1 MPTGLVFGPDCA
13 PPTKLKRVKA
23 AKRKVWYWSEAEKKR
38 KVWTKSASEKR
49 RKAELSERKR
59 KAELPERKKE
69 RDDMLRRRAQRRKE
83 RKAEKE
89 EEAKK
94 DMKRQHRAKQVDATI
109 LKLLRRTLKS
119 KKVAPKSLDEN
130 VKEVASTP
138 KWRHGMRE
146 ERHERAQLRKK
157 SLDSKNLG
165 KAAGSGEVVISSERK
180 QFLKEEKVKNLGK
193 AAGSGDVISSE
204 QKQLL
209 KEEKVKVVD
218 VGPDVGCKIDE
229 GHCSSSGEGAEELVY
244 PLPIQAP
251 LDHMPPCM
259 ELYQVRNEHT
269 CTESTQIQGGFF
281 YWLSP

>member
-13 PPTKLKRVKA
+13 PPTKSKRMKA

-59 KAELPERKKE
+59 KAELPESKKE
-69 RDDMLRRRAQRRKE
+69 RENMLWRRAQRRNEKKE

-157 SLDSKNLG
+157 SPDAKNLG

-218 VGPDVGCKIDE
+218 VGPDFGCKIDE

-259 ELYQVRNEHT
+259 DLYQVRNEHT
-269 CTESTQIQGGFF
+269 STESTQIQGGFF
-281 YWLSP
+281 TG

>member
-1 MPTGLVFGPDCA
+1 
-13 PPTKLKRVKA
+13 
-23 AKRKVWYWSEAEKKR
+23 
-38 KVWTKSASEKR
+38 
-49 RKAELSERKR
+49 
-59 KAELPERKKE
+59 
-69 RDDMLRRRAQRRKE
+69 
-83 RKAEKE
+83 
-89 EEAKK
+89 
-94 DMKRQHRAKQVDATI
+94 
-109 LKLLRRTLKS
+109 
-119 KKVAPKSLDEN
+119 
-130 VKEVASTP
+130 
-138 KWRHGMRE
+138 MRE

-218 VGPDVGCKIDE
+218 VGPDFACKIDG

-259 ELYQVRNEHT
+259 DLYQVRNEHT
-269 CTESTQIQGGFF
+269 STESTQIQGGFF
-281 YWLSP
+281 TG

>member
-1 MPTGLVFGPDCA
+1 
-13 PPTKLKRVKA
+13 
-23 AKRKVWYWSEAEKKR
+23 
-38 KVWTKSASEKR
+38 
-49 RKAELSERKR
+49 
-59 KAELPERKKE
+59 
-69 RDDMLRRRAQRRKE
+69 
-83 RKAEKE
+83 
-89 EEAKK
+89 
-94 DMKRQHRAKQVDATI
+94 MKRQHRSKQVDATI

-119 KKVAPKSLDEN
+119 KKVAPKSLDES

-146 ERHERAQLRKK
+146 ERHESRSTRAHLRKK
-157 SLDSKNLG
+157 SSVKAAVVGEIVISSEQKPFLKEEKVKNLD

-218 VGPDVGCKIDE
+218 VGPDFGCKIDG